1 MLQATPL
8 TEGWILRH
16 SDGTVDELPAV
27 VPGCVHTDL
36 LAAGVIPD
44 PFLGRNETEVAWVG
58 RRDWTYETD
67 LVPMNGH
74 EQTDLVF
81 DGLDTVA
88 EILLD
93 GRLLGRTRNMH
104 RSYRFDVTGMSGR
117 LAVRFVSA
125 YAEAEAVR
133 GKLGER
139 PAAYAEPYQY
149 LRKMACS
156 FGWDWGPTLV
166 TAGIWRP
173 VRLERWSTARIARV
187 RPLVTVEQGV
197 GVVEL
202 AVDVE
207 RARVEAPLTVEA
219 TVGGEQVRASVDG
232 TQGVVRLEVPGA
244 RLWWPRGY
252 GEQPLYDVELTLL
265 HEGRPL
271 DVWRRRVGFRSVE
284 LDRSADAHGTGFT
297 LVVNGERLFARG
309 VNWIPD
315 DVFPSR
321 VTRERYRERLEQAA
335 DAGVDLVRVWGGGIY
350 ESEDFY
356 DACDELGL
364 LVWQDFPF
372 ACAAYPEEQPL
383 RGEVEAEA
391 RENVV
396 RLMPHPALVLWNGNN
411 ENLWG
416 FRDWGW
422 EAGLAGDSWGEG
434 YYLGVLPRVV
444 AELDP
449 TRPYTAGSP
458 WSGSW
463 EHHPNDPAHGTHH
476 SWEVWNREDYAEYR
490 AEVPRFVAEFG
501 WQAPPAYATLAGALP
516 GEVLAA
522 DSPGV
527 LHHQK
532 ADDGN
537 GKLRRG
543 LERHFAFPEGDFD
556 RWHYLMQVNQARA
569 VAAGIEH
576 WRSHWPVCAGTVVWQ
591 LNDCWPV
598 TSWAAID
605 GDGREKPLYHEL
617 RRLYADRLLTV
628 QMRGQQLVLAAVN
641 QAGEPWAG
649 VLRLRRMSVDGTVI
663 DEAELDFHA
672 ARRTVTDVT
681 VPPELVP
688 VGAKEFLVADA
699 GGDGGADRG
708 GALGTGQGS
717 AGGASAGWGGAAGT
731 GQGSAGGASAG
742 WGGAAGTG
750 QGSAGGASAGWG
762 GAAGTDVGAAAVA
775 GAGRGSETASGAGA
789 GHGAGTEVSAA
800 GCAGAGWGGAA
811 GTDVGAA
818 AVAGAGRGSET
829 ASGAGAGH
837 GGDTEVSAAAGAG
850 ASHGSGAESSASQ
863 DAGAGAGQDADTE
876 VSAAAGASAV
886 HGAGAESS
894 ARLGAGADAGVRA
907 GGLRALYFP
916 SSDREIPYPR
926 PEFDV
931 VVAAGGVT
939 VTARTLVRDLLL
951 QVDRL
956 DPAARADRGLVTL
969 LPGERVTIGV
979 SGWKTPDPDAARSAL
994 YCLEPSR

>member
-1 MLQATPL
+1 MRQDTPL
-8 TEGWILRH
+8 GEGWILLH
-16 SDGTVDELPAV
+16 EGSELPAA

-58 RRDWTYETD
+58 RREWTYETQ
-67 LVPMNGH
+67 LRAGSGHSAH

-81 DGLDTVA
+81 EGLDTAA
-88 EILLD
+88 EVRLD

-104 RSYRFDVTGMSGR
+104 RSYRFDVTGLEGR
-117 LAVRFVSA
+117 LSVRFASA

-139 PAAYAEPYQY
+139 PAAYQEPFQY
-149 LRKMACS
+149 IRKMACS

-173 VRLERWSTARIARV
+173 ARLEHWSTARIARV
-187 RPLVTVEQGV
+187 RPLVTVDVEQAL

-202 AVDVE
+202 AVEVE
-207 RARVEAPLTVEA
+207 RTRVEASLAVQA
-219 TVGGEQVRASVDG
+219 TVGGVRVRACLDG
-232 TQGVVRLEVPGA
+232 ASGVVRLEVPDV

-252 GEQPLYDVELTLL
+252 GEQPLYEVELALL
-265 HEGRPL
+265 HGDDVL
-271 DVWRRRVGFRSVE
+271 DVWRRRVGFRTVE
-284 LDRSADAHGTGFT
+284 LDRSADEHGTGFT
-297 LVVNGERLFARG
+297 FVVNGERLFARG

-321 VTRERYRERLEQAA
+321 ITRQRYRERLTQAA
-335 DAGVDLVRVWGGGIY
+335 GAGVDLVRIWGGGIY
-350 ESEDFY
+350 ESSDFY

-396 RLMPHPALVLWNGNN
+396 RLMPHPSLVLWNGNN

-422 EAGLAGDSWGEG
+422 EERLAGDSWGEG

-463 EHHPNDPAHGTHH
+463 ERHPNDPAHGTQH

-490 AEVPRFVAEFG
+490 REVPRFMAEFG
-501 WQAPPAYATLAGALP
+501 WQAPPAHATLRRALP
-516 GEVLAA
+516 GEELVP
-522 DSPGV
+522 DSPGM

-532 ADDGN
+532 AEDGN

-543 LERHFAFPEGDFD
+543 LERHFVFPEGDFD
-556 RWHYLMQVNQARA
+556 RWHYLTQVNQARA
-569 VAAGIEH
+569 VATGIEH
-576 WRSHWPVCAGTVVWQ
+576 WRSHWPVCAGTVLWQ

-628 QMRGQQLVLAAVN
+628 QGRAVAAVN
-641 QAGEPWAG
+641 QGPDVWAG
-649 VLRLRRMSVDGTVI
+649 AVRLRRMSVEGAVI
-663 DEAELDFHA
+663 GEASVEFTA
-672 ARRTVTDVT
+672 GARTVARVNL
-681 VPPELVP
+681 PGELEP

-699 GGDGGADRG
+699 D
-708 GALGTGQGS
+708 
-717 AGGASAGWGGAAGT
+717 
-731 GQGSAGGASAG
+731 
-742 WGGAAGTG
+742 
-750 QGSAGGASAGWG
+750 
-762 GAAGTDVGAAAVA
+762 
-775 GAGRGSETASGAGA
+775 
-789 GHGAGTEVSAA
+789 
-800 GCAGAGWGGAA
+800 
-811 GTDVGAA
+811 
-818 AVAGAGRGSET
+818 
-829 ASGAGAGH
+829 
-837 GGDTEVSAAAGAG
+837 
-850 ASHGSGAESSASQ
+850 
-863 DAGAGAGQDADTE
+863 
-876 VSAAAGASAV
+876 
-886 HGAGAESS
+886 
-894 ARLGAGADAGVRA
+894 
-907 GGLRALYFP
+907 GLRALRFP
-916 SSDREIPYPR
+916 VPDREIPYPR
-926 PEFDV
+926 PDFDV
-931 VVAAGGVT
+931 SVAPGSVT
-939 VTARTLVRDLLL
+939 VTARSLVRDLLL
-951 QVDRL
+951 QADRL
-956 DPAARADRGLVTL
+956 DPQARADRGLVTL
-969 LPGERVTIGV
+969 LPGEQVTIGV

>member
-1 MLQATPL
+1 MLEVTPFG
-8 TEGWILRH
+8 EGWVLEYE
-16 SDGTVDELPAV
+16 GGGLPAA

-44 PFLGRNETEVAWVG
+44 PFLGRNETGVAWVG
-58 RRDWTYETD
+58 RRDWTYTTG
-67 LVPMNGH
+67 LSAPSGH
-74 EQTDLVF
+74 ERTDLVF
-81 DGLDTVA
+81 DGLDTAA
-88 EILLD
+88 EITLD

-104 RSYRFDVTGMSGR
+104 RSYRFDVTGLEGR
-117 LAVRFVSA
+117 LAVRFASA
-125 YAEAEAVR
+125 YTEAAAVR
-133 GKLGER
+133 DRLGER

-173 VRLERWSTARIARV
+173 VRLEHWSTARIARV
-187 RPLVTVEQGV
+187 RPVVTVRQAL

-202 AVDVE
+202 RVDVE
-207 RARVEAPLTVEA
+207 RTRGGAGLAVAVRVGGQEARAPVEGTGAVVRVE
-219 TVGGEQVRASVDG
+219 
-232 TQGVVRLEVPGA
+232 VPDV

-252 GEQPLYDVELTLL
+252 GEQSLYDVELTLL
-265 HEGRPL
+265 HEDRVL
-271 DVWRRRVGFRSVE
+271 DSWRRRIGFRTVE
-284 LDRSADAHGTGFT
+284 LDRRPDEHGTGFT
-297 LVVNGERLFARG
+297 LAVNGERLFARG

-321 VTRERYRERLEQAA
+321 VTRDRYRERLGRAA
-335 DAGVDLVRVWGGGIY
+335 EAGVDLVRVWGGGLY

-396 RLMPHPALVLWNGNN
+396 RLMPHPSLALWNGNN

-422 EAGLAGDSWGEG
+422 EEPLGGESWGEG
-434 YYLGVLPRVV
+434 YYLGLLPRVV

-463 EHHPNDPAHGTHH
+463 ERHPNDPAHGTHH
-476 SWEVWNREDYAEYR
+476 SWEVWNRADYAEYR

-501 WQAPPAYATLAGALP
+501 WQAPPAYATLRRALP
-516 GEVLAA
+516 GEELAA
-522 DSPGV
+522 DSPGM

-543 LERHFAFPEGDFD
+543 LEPHFAFPDGDFD
-556 RWHYLMQVNQARA
+556 RWHYLTQVNQARA

-576 WRSHWPVCAGTVVWQ
+576 WRAHWPVCAGTVVWQ

-605 GDGREKPLYHEL
+605 GDGREKPLWHEL
-617 RRLYADRLLTV
+617 RRLYADRLLTLQV
-628 QMRGQQLVLAAVN
+628 RERGLVLAAVN
-641 QAGEPWAG
+641 QAARAWNGDLA
-649 VLRLRRMSVDGTVI
+649 LRRMTVDGVLVGR
-663 DEAELDFHA
+663 ALLPLA
-672 ARRTVTDVT
+672 AGARAVAVVDV
-681 VPPELVP
+681 PRGLRPEGP
-688 VGAKEFLVADA
+688 AEFLVADA
-699 GGDGGADRG
+699 R
-708 GALGTGQGS
+708 
-717 AGGASAGWGGAAGT
+717 
-731 GQGSAGGASAG
+731 
-742 WGGAAGTG
+742 
-750 QGSAGGASAGWG
+750 
-762 GAAGTDVGAAAVA
+762 
-775 GAGRGSETASGAGA
+775 
-789 GHGAGTEVSAA
+789 
-800 GCAGAGWGGAA
+800 
-811 GTDVGAA
+811 
-818 AVAGAGRGSET
+818 
-829 ASGAGAGH
+829 
-837 GGDTEVSAAAGAG
+837 
-850 ASHGSGAESSASQ
+850 
-863 DAGAGAGQDADTE
+863 
-876 VSAAAGASAV
+876 
-886 HGAGAESS
+886 
-894 ARLGAGADAGVRA
+894 

-916 SSDREIPYPR
+916 APDREIPYPK
-926 PEFDV
+926 PEFEV
-931 VVAAGGVT
+931 TVAPGAVT

-951 QVDRL
+951 QADRL

-979 SGWKTPDPDAARSAL
+979 SGWETPDVAAARAAL
-994 YCLEPSR
+994 YCVEPAR

>member
-1 MLQATPL
+1 MLEATPL
-8 TEGWILRH
+8 TDGWILRH
-16 SDGTVDELPAV
+16 EQEALPAV

-44 PFLGRNETEVAWVG
+44 PFLGRDETEVAWVG
-58 RRDWTYETD
+58 RREWTYETRLPD
-67 LVPMNGH
+67 VASGH

-81 DGLDTVA
+81 DGLDTAA
-88 EILLD
+88 EILVG
-93 GRLLGRTRNMH
+93 GRLLGRVRNMH
-104 RSYRFDVTGMSGR
+104 RSYRFDVTGMSGP
-117 LAVRFVSA
+117 LAVRFRSA

-133 GKLGER
+133 GRLGER

-187 RPLVTVEQGV
+187 RPLVTVEQGL

-202 AVDVE
+202 HVEVE
-207 RARVEAPLTVEA
+207 RTRVEAELTLEA
-219 TVGGEQVRASVDG
+219 RVDGRRVRAEVTG
-232 TQGVVRLEVPGA
+232 TSGVVRVEVPTA

-252 GEQPLYDVELTLL
+252 GDQPLYDVELTL
-265 HEGRPL
+265 HHGNAPL
-271 DVWRRRVGFRSVE
+271 DVWRRRVGFRTVE
-284 LDRSADAHGTGFT
+284 LDTSPDAHGTGFT

-321 VTRERYRERLEQAA
+321 VTRERYRKRLRQAA

-396 RLMPHPALVLWNGNN
+396 RLMPHPSLVLWNGNN

-416 FRDWGW
+416 FADWGW
-422 EAGLAGDSWGEG
+422 EERLGGDSWGEG
-434 YYLGVLPRVV
+434 YYLGLLPRVV
-444 AELDP
+444 AQLDP

-463 EHHPNDPAHGTHH
+463 RHHPNDPAHGTHH
-476 SWEVWNREDYAEYR
+476 SWEVWNRRDYADYR
-490 AEVPRFVAEFG
+490 LDVPRFVAEFG
-501 WQAPPAYATLAGALP
+501 WQAPPAYATLRRALP
-516 GEVLAA
+516 GEELAA

-532 ADDGN
+532 AEDGN

-543 LERHFAFPEGDFD
+543 LERHFALPEGDFD
-556 RWHYLMQVNQARA
+556 RWHYLTQVNQARA

-576 WRSHWPVCAGTVVWQ
+576 WRSLWPVCAGTVVWQ

-617 RRLYADRLLTV
+617 RRLYADRLLTLRR
-628 QMRGQQLVLAAVN
+628 RGGELVLAAVN
-641 QAGEPWAG
+641 QSGERWTG
-649 VLRLRRMSVDGTVI
+649 TLSLRRMSVEGEVIGTADVALAVQARAVAEVRVPA
-663 DEAELDFHA
+663 EAEPA
-672 ARRTVTDVT
+672 
-681 VPPELVP
+681 
-688 VGAKEFLVADA
+688 GAKEFLVADA
-699 GGDGGADRG
+699 GGSPRPGEA
-708 GALGTGQGS
+708 
-717 AGGASAGWGGAAGT
+717 
-731 GQGSAGGASAG
+731 
-742 WGGAAGTG
+742 
-750 QGSAGGASAGWG
+750 
-762 GAAGTDVGAAAVA
+762 
-775 GAGRGSETASGAGA
+775 
-789 GHGAGTEVSAA
+789 
-800 GCAGAGWGGAA
+800 
-811 GTDVGAA
+811 
-818 AVAGAGRGSET
+818 
-829 ASGAGAGH
+829 
-837 GGDTEVSAAAGAG
+837 
-850 ASHGSGAESSASQ
+850 GSGE
-863 DAGAGAGQDADTE
+863 
-876 VSAAAGASAV
+876 
-886 HGAGAESS
+886 
-894 ARLGAGADAGVRA
+894 
-907 GGLRALYFP
+907 GLRALYFP
-916 SSDREIPYPR
+916 VPDRDIPYPR

-931 VVAAGGVT
+931 TVVPGGVE
-939 VTARTLVRDLLL
+939 VSARTLVRDLLL
-951 QVDRL
+951 QADRL
-956 DPAARADRGLVTL
+956 DPGARADRGLVTL

-979 SGWKTPDPDAARSAL
+979 EGWETPDAGAARAAL
-994 YCLEPSR
+994 YCQEPAR

>member
-1 MLQATPL
+1 MLEATPL

-16 SDGTVDELPAV
+16 DSEALPAV

-44 PFLGRNETEVAWVG
+44 PFLGRNEAEVAWVG
-58 RRDWTYETD
+58 RREWTYERE
-67 LVPMNGH
+67 LRAAPPGH

-81 DGLDTVA
+81 DGLDTAA
-88 EILLD
+88 EIRLD
-93 GRLLGRTRNMH
+93 GRLLGRVRNMH
-104 RSYRFDVTGMSGR
+104 RSYRFPVTGLSGR
-117 LAVRFVSA
+117 LSVRFGSA

-173 VRLERWSTARIARV
+173 VRLEQWSTARIARV
-187 RPLVTVEQGV
+187 RPLVTVEDGQ

-202 AVDVE
+202 HVDVE
-207 RARVEAPLTVEA
+207 RSRVEAELAVEA
-219 TVGGEQVRASVDG
+219 RVGGVRARAEIDG
-232 TQGVVRLEVPGA
+232 TAGVVRLQVPDPE
-244 RLWWPRGY
+244 LWWPRGY
-252 GEQPLYDVELTLL
+252 GEQPLYEVELTLL
-265 HEGRPL
+265 HGDAPL
-271 DVWRRRVGFRSVE
+271 DTWRRRVGFRTVE
-284 LDRSADAHGTGFT
+284 LDTSTDAHGTGFT

-321 VTRERYRERLEQAA
+321 ITRERYRERLGQAA
-335 DAGVDLVRVWGGGIY
+335 GAGVDLVRIWGGGIY

-396 RLMPHPALVLWNGNN
+396 RLMPHPSLVLWNGNN

-422 EAGLAGDSWGEG
+422 EPVLAGGSWGEG

-463 EHHPNDPAHGTHH
+463 RHHPNDPAHGTHH
-476 SWEVWNREDYAEYR
+476 SWEVWNREDYADYR
-490 AEVPRFVAEFG
+490 LHVPRFVAEFG
-501 WQAPPAYATLAGALP
+501 WQAPPAYATLRRALP
-516 GEVLAA
+516 GEELAA
-522 DSPGV
+522 DSPGM

-537 GKLRRG
+537 GKLERG
-543 LERHFAFPEGDFD
+543 LARHFAVPADDFD

-598 TSWAAID
+598 TSWAAVD

-617 RRLYADRLLTV
+617 RRLYADRLLTF
-628 QMRGQQLVLAAVN
+628 QARARGLVLAAVN
-641 QAGEPWAG
+641 QAAERWTGT
-649 VLRLRRMSVDGTVI
+649 LTLRRMSVEGELVG
-663 DEAELDFHA
+663 EASVRLAAERRSVAEVRVPAELKPA
-672 ARRTVTDVT
+672 G
-681 VPPELVP
+681 P
-688 VGAKEFLVADA
+688 KEFLVADA
-699 GGDGGADRG
+699 W
-708 GALGTGQGS
+708 GS
-717 AGGASAGWGGAAGT
+717 PRS
-731 GQGSAGGASAG
+731 
-742 WGGAAGTG
+742 
-750 QGSAGGASAGWG
+750 
-762 GAAGTDVGAAAVA
+762 
-775 GAGRGSETASGAGA
+775 
-789 GHGAGTEVSAA
+789 
-800 GCAGAGWGGAA
+800 
-811 GTDVGAA
+811 
-818 AVAGAGRGSET
+818 
-829 ASGAGAGH
+829 
-837 GGDTEVSAAAGAG
+837 
-850 ASHGSGAESSASQ
+850 SGAES
-863 DAGAGAGQDADTE
+863 G
-876 VSAAAGASAV
+876 
-886 HGAGAESS
+886 
-894 ARLGAGADAGVRA
+894 
-907 GGLRALYFP
+907 GGLRALHFP
-916 SSDREIPYPR
+916 APDRDIPYPR

-931 VVAAGGVT
+931 ESAPGRIT
-939 VTARTLVRDLLL
+939 VTAHTLVRDLLL
-951 QVDRL
+951 QADRL

-969 LPGERVTIGV
+969 LPGEQVTIGV
-979 SGWKTPDPDAARSAL
+979 SGWETPDAAAARAAL
-994 YCLEPSR
+994 YCVEPTR

>member
-1 MLQATPL
+1 MLEASPL
-8 TEGWILRH
+8 SDGWILRH
-16 SDGTVDELPAV
+16 EGEALPAA

-36 LAAGVIPD
+36 LAAGVVPD
-44 PFLGRNETEVAWVG
+44 PFLGRNEAEVAWVG
-58 RRDWTYETD
+58 RREWTYETD
-67 LVPMNGH
+67 LRAASAH

-81 DGLDTVA
+81 DGLDTAA
-88 EILLD
+88 EILLN
-93 GRLLGRTRNMH
+93 GQVLGRVRNMH
-104 RSYRFDVTGMSGR
+104 RSYRFDVTGLQGR

-133 GKLGER
+133 GKVGER
-139 PAAYAEPYQY
+139 PAAYAEPFQY
-149 LRKMACS
+149 IRKMACS

-173 VRLERWSTARIARV
+173 VRLEHWSTARIARV
-187 RPLVTVEQGV
+187 RPLVTVTVEHGL

-207 RARVEAPLTVEA
+207 RSRVEAPLAVEA
-219 TVGGEQVRASVDG
+219 TVGGVRARAEIDG
-232 TQGVVRLEVPGA
+232 TSGVVRLEVPDV

-252 GEQPLYDVELTLL
+252 GEHPLYDVELTLL
-265 HEGRPL
+265 HGEDVL
-271 DVWRRRVGFRSVE
+271 DVWRRRIGFRTVE
-284 LDRSADAHGTGFT
+284 LDRRPDAHGTGFT

-321 VTRERYRERLEQAA
+321 VTRERYRERLRQAA
-335 DAGVDLVRVWGGGIY
+335 DAGVDLVRIWGGGIY
-350 ESEDFY
+350 ESADFY

-396 RLMPHPALVLWNGNN
+396 RLMPHPSLVLWNGNN

-422 EAGLAGDSWGEG
+422 EQRLTGDSWGEG

-463 EHHPNDPAHGTHH
+463 ERHPNDPAHGTHH
-476 SWEVWNREDYAEYR
+476 SWEVWNREDYAGYR
-490 AEVPRFVAEFG
+490 ANVPRFVAEFG
-501 WQAPPAYATLAGALP
+501 WQAPPAYATLRRALP
-516 GEVLAA
+516 DEELAP
-522 DSPGV
+522 DSPGM

-617 RRLYADRLLTV
+617 RRLYADRLVTLQV
-628 QMRGQQLVLAAVN
+628 RASGLVLAAVN
-641 QAGEPWAG
+641 QAAEEWTG
-649 VLRLRRMSVDGTVI
+649 VVRLRRVSVDGVVAG
-663 DEAELDFHA
+663 EARVGFTA
-672 ARRTVTDVT
+672 ARRTVALVE
-681 VPPELVP
+681 VPRELAP
-688 VGAKEFLVADA
+688 VGPKEFLV
-699 GGDGGADRG
+699 GDVEGA
-708 GALGTGQGS
+708 
-717 AGGASAGWGGAAGT
+717 
-731 GQGSAGGASAG
+731 
-742 WGGAAGTG
+742 
-750 QGSAGGASAGWG
+750 
-762 GAAGTDVGAAAVA
+762 
-775 GAGRGSETASGAGA
+775 
-789 GHGAGTEVSAA
+789 
-800 GCAGAGWGGAA
+800 
-811 GTDVGAA
+811 
-818 AVAGAGRGSET
+818 
-829 ASGAGAGH
+829 
-837 GGDTEVSAAAGAG
+837 
-850 ASHGSGAESSASQ
+850 
-863 DAGAGAGQDADTE
+863 
-876 VSAAAGASAV
+876 
-886 HGAGAESS
+886 
-894 ARLGAGADAGVRA
+894 
-907 GGLRALYFP
+907 GLRAVHFP
-916 SSDREIPYPR
+916 AEDREVPYPR

-931 VVAAGGVT
+931 ALVPGGIT

-951 QVDRL
+951 QADRL
-956 DPAARADRGLVTL
+956 DPDARADRGLVTL
-969 LPGERVTIGV
+969 LPGEQVTIGV
-979 SGWKTPDPDAARSAL
+979 RGWQTPDAERARTAL
-994 YCLEPSR
+994 YCVEPTR

>member
-8 TEGWILRH
+8 AEGWTLLH
-16 SDGTVDELPAV
+16 DGAALPAA

-58 RRDWTYETD
+58 RREWTYETE
-67 LVPMNGH
+67 LRAVGGGQ

-81 DGLDTVA
+81 EGLDTVA
-88 EILLD
+88 EVLLD

-104 RSYRFDVTGMSGR
+104 RSYRFDVTGLQGR
-117 LAVRFVSA
+117 LSVRFVSA

-133 GKLGER
+133 GRLGER
-139 PAAYAEPYQY
+139 PAAYDEPFQY
-149 LRKMACS
+149 IRKMACS

-173 VRLERWSTARIARV
+173 VRLEHWSTARISRV
-187 RPLVTVEQGV
+187 RPLVTVEQGL

-207 RARVEAPLTVEA
+207 RTRVEAPLDVEA
-219 TVGGEQVRASVDG
+219 TVGGVRVRAAVDG
-232 TQGVVRLEVPGA
+232 ARGVVRLEVPDV

-252 GEQPLYDVELTLL
+252 GEQPLYDVELRLL
-265 HEGRPL
+265 HGDDVL
-271 DVWRRRVGFRSVE
+271 DVWRRRVGFRRVG
-284 LDRSADAHGTGFT
+284 LDRSADEHGSGFT
-297 LVVNGERLFARG
+297 FVVNGVRIFARG

-321 VTRERYRERLEQAA
+321 ITRERYRERLAQAA
-335 DAGVDLVRVWGGGIY
+335 GAGVDLVRIWGGGIY

-396 RLMPHPALVLWNGNN
+396 RLMPHPSLVLWNGNN

-422 EAGLAGDSWGEG
+422 EARLAGESWGEG

-463 EHHPNDPAHGTHH
+463 ERHPNDPSHGTRH
-476 SWEVWNREDYAEYR
+476 SWEVWNREDYAGYLR
-490 AEVPRFVAEFG
+490 EVPRFMAEFG
-501 WQAPPAYATLAGALP
+501 WQAPPAYATLRRALP
-516 GEVLAA
+516 GEELAP
-522 DSPGV
+522 DSPGM

-532 ADDGN
+532 AEDGN

-556 RWHYLMQVNQARA
+556 RWHYLTQVNQARA
-569 VAAGIEH
+569 VATGIEH
-576 WRSHWPVCAGTVVWQ
+576 WRSNWPVCAGTVVWQ

-628 QMRGQQLVLAAVN
+628 QVRGGGLVLAVVN
-641 QAGEPWAG
+641 QGAGEWSG
-649 VLRLRRMSVDGTVI
+649 SVRLRRMSVEGEVI
-663 DEAELDFHA
+663 GEGEVEFGVGARGVALLDVAKELEPA
-672 ARRTVTDVT
+672 
-681 VPPELVP
+681 
-688 VGAKEFLVADA
+688 GAKEFLV
-699 GGDGGADRG
+699 GD
-708 GALGTGQGS
+708 
-717 AGGASAGWGGAAGT
+717 
-731 GQGSAGGASAG
+731 
-742 WGGAAGTG
+742 
-750 QGSAGGASAGWG
+750 
-762 GAAGTDVGAAAVA
+762 
-775 GAGRGSETASGAGA
+775 
-789 GHGAGTEVSAA
+789 
-800 GCAGAGWGGAA
+800 
-811 GTDVGAA
+811 
-818 AVAGAGRGSET
+818 
-829 ASGAGAGH
+829 
-837 GGDTEVSAAAGAG
+837 
-850 ASHGSGAESSASQ
+850 
-863 DAGAGAGQDADTE
+863 
-876 VSAAAGASAV
+876 
-886 HGAGAESS
+886 
-894 ARLGAGADAGVRA
+894 A
-907 GGLRALYFP
+907 GGLRACHFP
-916 SSDREIPYPR
+916 AADREIPYPR

-931 VVAAGGVT
+931 AVAPGSVT
-939 VTARTLVRDLLL
+939 VTAHTLVRDLLL
-951 QVDRL
+951 QADRL
-956 DPAARADRGLVTL
+956 DPDARADRGLVTL

-979 SGWKTPDPDAARSAL
+979 SGWETPDAAAARSAL
-994 YCLEPSR
+994 FCMESAR